1 MISESVLN
9 SPALIQ
15 LREFFD
21 QWTTR
26 QKVLFLVINGLAV
39 LLLDYVRMLL
49 LRRKMVRNS
58 TISVNGTSKTM
69 LRVAATWTVPTSD
82 HRKHTSS
89 PRHQAMGIL

>member
-9 SPALIQ
+9 SPALVQ
-15 LREFFD
+15 LRDFLD
-21 QWTTR
+21 QWTIK

-58 TISVNGTSKTM
+58 TISVDVTSKTM
-69 LRVAATWTVPTSD
+69 LRVAATWAVPTSN

-89 PRHQAMGIL
+89 PRYQAMGIL